1 MKHSL
6 HPILPCS
13 FMCTI
18 LRNWLTSLA
27 FWRNG
32 HRFFHRSDKK
42 GRALVM
48 KFGRINF
55 NPYRIPYSEVTW
67 QRTTFQSTSFPDCLN
82 YSSNLDCRVNLPSLT
97 VFHTCP
103 VLEQESSKKVHLGE
117 KLSIS
122 PTKPE
127 KSDFSDVTKHRT
139 SPRYRNSPKMSLSTF
154 SIYAVPP
161 VPLSLPSGCTSA
173 AITKCIRMQKIR
185 KNYFGSTAKEAENE
199 RTANTFYRFG
209 NCSSR

>member
-1 MKHSL
+1 
-6 HPILPCS
+6 
-13 FMCTI
+13 MCTI

-55 NPYRIPYSEVTW
+55 HPYRLPYSEVTW

-82 YSSNLDCRVNLPSLT
+82 YSSNLDCRVDLPSLT
-97 VFHTCP
+97 VFHACP
-103 VLEQESSKKVHLGE
+103 VLEQESSKKFHLGE

-154 SIYAVPP
+154 IDFYLRRSASSSIIAKLLYFRSNHQMHQNA
-161 VPLSLPSGCTSA
+161 
-173 AITKCIRMQKIR
+173 
-185 KNYFGSTAKEAENE
+185 KNPEELLRSTAKEAENE

-209 NCSSR
+209 DCSSR